1 MKINKFLQLIFKK
14 LVQGIFKLFYGK
26 ISILSDSKILYK
38 KHYIEFIRLDNNT
51 KLSVK
56 KNVHQISNA
65 RIYTDTVEHVAIIKN
80 NLIIPKISYQQVRG
94 ELKGTEFNKVLTGGT
109 PRILKKFDGRVL
121 SLVQGASAH
130 NYFHFLF
137 DILAKLILCEEKIPL
152 GKIDYFYIHKK
163 IEWQRKIFSLF
174 NINNNQLISSEKYH
188 HIISDEII
196 AVDPPWYEKGFV
208 QNEIANLPEW
218 IIIKLR
224 ERLIKFSKKFDFN
237 NKIFIDRSD
246 SINNHCK
253 LLNNNEII
261 EHLGKKGFSSYQVS
275 KLDFLEQIY
284 LFNNAKIIIGPHGAA
299 FSNIIFSKPK
309 TEIIEI
315 IPNNHQSMKCHRIS
329 DVLNLNYTRINK
341 PKIITNSTHLVGDM
355 EISKEELDNTL
366 NKLEK
371 V

>member
-1 MKINKFLQLIFKK
+1 MKIKNFLQSIFKK
-14 LVQGIFKLFYGK
+14 LIQRIFKLFYGK
-26 ISILSDSKILYK
+26 ISILSESKTLYK
-38 KHYIEFIRLDNNT
+38 KHYIEFIKLDNNR
-51 KLSVK
+51 KLSTK
-56 KNVHQISNA
+56 KNVYQISNA

-80 NLIIPKISYQQVRG
+80 NLIIPKISYQQIHG
-94 ELKGTEFNKVLTGGT
+94 ELKGIEFNKVLISGT
-109 PRILKKFDGRVL
+109 PRIIKKFDGRVL

-152 GKIDYFYIHKK
+152 SEIDYFYVHKK
-163 IEWQRKIFSLF
+163 IEWQRKIFQLF
-174 NINNNQLISSEKYH
+174 DINTDQLISSEKYH
-188 HIISDEII
+188 HIKSDEII
-196 AVDPPWYEKGFV
+196 AIDPPWYEKKFV
-208 QNEIANLPEW
+208 QDEIANLPEW

-224 ERLIKFSKKFDFN
+224 ERLIKFSKKFDSN
-237 NKIFIDRSD
+237 DKIFIDRSD

-253 LLNNNEII
+253 LVNNDEII
-261 EHLGKKGFSSYQVS
+261 DFLSNKGFSSYQVS

-309 TEIIEI
+309 TKIIEI

-329 DVLNLNYTRINK
+329 DILSLNYIRINK
-341 PKIITNSTHLVGDM
+341 PKIVTPSTHFVGDM
-355 EISKEELDNTL
+355 EIGIEELNNIL
-366 NKLEK
+366 NKLEE

>member
-1 MKINKFLQLIFKK
+1 MKINKFLQLLFKK
-14 LVQGIFKLFYGK
+14 LIQKIFRLFYGK
-26 ISILSDSKILYK
+26 ILILNESKILYK
-38 KHYIEFIRLDNNT
+38 KHYVEFIKLDNNK

-65 RIYTDTVEHVAIIKN
+65 RVYTDTVEHVAIIKD
-80 NLIIPKISYQQVRG
+80 NLIIPKISYQQIHG
-94 ELKGTEFNKVLTGGT
+94 ELKGAEFNKVLISGT
-109 PRILKKFDGRVL
+109 PRIIKKFDGRVL

-152 GKIDYFYIHKK
+152 RKIDYFYVHKK
-163 IEWQRKIFSLF
+163 IEWQIKIFKLF
-174 NINNNQLISSEKYH
+174 NINANQLISSEKHH
-188 HIISDEII
+188 HIKSDEII
-196 AVDPPWYEKGFV
+196 AIDPPWYEKSFV

-237 NKIFIDRSD
+237 DKIFIDRSD

-253 LLNNNEII
+253 LVNNDEII
-261 EHLGKKGFSSYQVS
+261 DHLSKKGFSSYQIS

-284 LFNNAKIIIGPHGAA
+284 LFNNAKIIVGPHGAA
-299 FSNIIFSKPK
+299 FSNIIFSKPNTK
-309 TEIIEI
+309 IIEI
-315 IPNNHQSMKCHRIS
+315 IPSNHQSMKCQRIS
-329 DVLNLNYTRINK
+329 DILNLNYTRINK
-341 PKIITNSTHLVGDM
+341 PKIITTSTQLTGDM
-355 EISKEELDNTL
+355 EISIEELDNTL

-371 V
+371 I